1 MSKKR
6 PFAKIALH
14 LKQNQC
20 FQMEINN
27 KKAIV
32 LGASGLVGNQLV
44 RLLLKDNSF
53 SQVTLF
59 VRKELSFLDNKL
71 KQIILDFDDLESY
84 QLQFDCS
91 VLFLCIGTT
100 RKKTPNLENYR
111 AIDYGITLRA
121 ANLAKSAGI
130 EEVHLISSIGASSDS
145 SIFYNKLKGEIE
157 EDLIKIGFE
166 STYIY
171 QPSMLIG
178 TRGESR
184 PAELF
189 FQKLMP
195 LFDLFMIGKLK
206 KYLSV
211 SKEKLAQAILNHHLN
226 AKKGVHI
233 LTFGDF

>member
-1 MSKKR
+1 
-6 PFAKIALH
+6 
-14 LKQNQC
+14 
-20 FQMEINN
+20 MEINN

-84 QLQFDCS
+84 QSQFDGS
-91 VLFLCIGTT
+91 VLFLCLGTT
-100 RKKTPNLENYR
+100 RKKSPNLENYR

-121 ANLAKSAGI
+121 ANLAKSAGL
-130 EEVHLISSIGASSDS
+130 EEVHLISAIGASSDS

-184 PAELF
+184 PTELF

-195 LFDLFMIGKLK
+195 FFDLFMFGGIK
-206 KYLSV
+206 KYHSV
-211 SKEKLAQAILNHHLN
+211 SKEKLAKAILKHHLN
-226 AKKGVHI
+226 AKKGVNI
-233 LTFGDF
+233 LTYGDF

>member
-1 MSKKR
+1 
-6 PFAKIALH
+6 
-14 LKQNQC
+14 
-20 FQMEINN
+20 MEINN

-32 LGASGLVGNQLV
+32 LGASGLVGSQLV
-44 RLLLKDNSF
+44 HMLLQDETF

-59 VRKELSFLDNKL
+59 VRKELSFSDVKL
-71 KQIILDFDDLESY
+71 KQITLDFNDLESY
-84 QLQFDCS
+84 QSQFDGS
-91 VLFLCIGTT
+91 VIFLCLGTT

-130 EEVHLISSIGASSDS
+130 EEVHLISAIGASSDS

-178 TRGESR
+178 ARDESR
-184 PAELF
+184 PTELI

-195 LFDLFMIGKLK
+195 FIDLFMIGKLK
-206 KYLSV
+206 KYRSV
-211 SKEKLAQAILNHHLN
+211 SKEKLAQAILNYQSIT
-226 AKKGVHI
+226 KKGIHLI
-233 LTFGDF
+233 NYKNF

>member
-1 MSKKR
+1 
-6 PFAKIALH
+6 
-14 LKQNQC
+14 
-20 FQMEINN
+20 MEINN

-32 LGASGLVGNQLV
+32 LGASGLVGSQLV
-44 RLLLKDNSF
+44 RMLLQDETF

-59 VRKELSFLDNKL
+59 VRKELSFSDFKL
-71 KQIILDFDDLESY
+71 KQIILDFNYLESY
-84 QLQFDCS
+84 QTQFEGS
-91 VLFLCIGTT
+91 LLFLCLGTT

-111 AIDYGITLRA
+111 AIDYGITIRS

-130 EEVHLISSIGASSDS
+130 EEVHLISAIGASSDS

-195 LFDLFMIGKLK
+195 FFDLFMFGSLK
-206 KYLSV
+206 KYHSV
-211 SKEKLAQAILNHHLN
+211 SKEKLAKAMLNHHSN
-226 AKKGVHI
+226 AKKGVHV
-233 LTFGDF
+233 LSYGDF

>member
-1 MSKKR
+1 
-6 PFAKIALH
+6 
-14 LKQNQC
+14 
-20 FQMEINN
+20 MEINN

-32 LGASGLVGNQLV
+32 LGASGLVGSQLV
-44 RLLLKDNSF
+44 HMLLQDETF

-59 VRKELSFLDNKL
+59 VRKELSFSDVKL
-71 KQIILDFDDLESY
+71 KQITLDFNDLESY
-84 QLQFDCS
+84 QSQFDGS
-91 VLFLCIGTT
+91 VIFLCLGTT

-130 EEVHLISSIGASSDS
+130 EEVHLISAIGASSDS

-195 LFDLFMIGKLK
+195 FFDLFMFGGLK
-206 KYLSV
+206 KYHSV
-211 SKEKLAQAILNHHLN
+211 SKEKLAKTMLNHHSN
-226 AKKGVHI
+226 AKKGVHV
-233 LTFGDF
+233 LSYGDF

>member
-1 MSKKR
+1 
-6 PFAKIALH
+6 
-14 LKQNQC
+14 
-20 FQMEINN
+20 MERNK

-32 LGASGLVGNQLV
+32 LGASGLIGNQLV
-44 RLLLKDNSF
+44 SLLLNDHSF

-59 VRKELSFLDNKL
+59 VRKELSFLDVKL
-71 KQIILDFDDLESY
+71 KQITLDFTDLESY
-84 QLQFDCS
+84 QSQFAGS
-91 VLFLCIGTT
+91 VLFLCLGTT
-100 RKKTPNLENYR
+100 RKKTPNIEHYR

-121 ANLAKSAGI
+121 AKLAKSEDI

-145 SIFYNKLKGEIE
+145 SIFYNKLKGQIE

-166 STYIY
+166 TTYIY
-171 QPSMLIG
+171 QPSILIG
-178 TRGESR
+178 TRNEFR
-184 PAELF
+184 RTELF

-206 KYLSV
+206 KYHSV

-233 LTFGDF
+233 LTYGDF